1 MTVTLRVEV
10 AHRAAAVA
18 AVGRIRTA
26 QVVHPAQV
34 RHRLD
39 RLVGLVVS
47 DGMRVAVVV
56 QVGTVTVTKAG
67 AVHARG
73 GQNK

>member
-1 MTVTLRVEV
+1 
-10 AHRAAAVA
+10 
-18 AVGRIRTA
+18 
-26 QVVHPAQV
+26 
-34 RHRLD
+34 
-39 RLVGLVVS
+39 
-47 DGMRVAVVV
+47 MRVAVVV